1 MKIIG
6 IGRNYGEHA
15 RELNN
20 PVPVEPI
27 VFMKP
32 DTALVKGNKPFF
44 YPDFSTDVHHELEIV
59 IRICRVG
66 KNIPEAF
73 ASRYFEELTVGIDF
87 TARDIQQKSKEKGW
101 PWETA
106 KAFDHS
112 APVGNFIPK
121 TDFPDVHNLKFGLTI
136 NDKPVQSGNT
146 ADMIFTFEYLIAW
159 VSRFF
164 TLQMGD
170 LIFTGTPAG
179 VGPVHPGD
187 RLVGDIEGKVLLDFD
202 VR

>member
-20 PVPVEPI
+20 PLPEEPI

-32 DTALVKGNKPFF
+32 DTAILKGNKPFF
-44 YPDFSTDVHHELEIV
+44 YPDFSEDIHHELEIV
-59 IRICRVG
+59 IKICRVG
-66 KNIPEAF
+66 KNIPEDF
-73 ASRYFEELTVGIDF
+73 AARYFEELTVGIDF
-87 TARDIQQKSKEKGW
+87 TARDIQKRSKEKGL

-106 KAFDHS
+106 KSFDNS
-112 APVGNFIPK
+112 APVGTFVRK
-121 TDFPDVHNLKFGLTI
+121 ADFPDVHRLNFSLSV
-136 NDKPVQSGNT
+136 NDNMVQAGNT
-146 ADMIFTFEYLIAW
+146 SGMIFSFEYLIAY

-179 VGPVHPGD
+179 VGPVVPGD
-187 RLVGDIEGKVLLDFD
+187 HLVADIEGRILLDFQ
-202 VR
+202 VK

>member
-6 IGRNYGEHA
+6 IGRNYGAHA
-15 RELNN
+15 QELNN
-20 PVPVEPI
+20 PVPAEPI
-27 VFMKP
+27 IFMKP

-44 YPDFSTDVHHELEIV
+44 YPDFSTDIHHELEIV
-59 IRICRVG
+59 IRIGRVG
-66 KNIPEAF
+66 KNIAESF
-73 ASRYFEELTVGIDF
+73 AHRYFEELTVGIDF
-87 TARDIQQKSKEKGW
+87 TARDIQQRLKEKGL

-106 KAFDHS
+106 KAFDNS
-112 APVGNFIPK
+112 APVGTFIEK
-121 TDFPDVHNLKFGLTI
+121 SIFPDVHAINFGLRI
-136 NDKPVQSGNT
+136 NDRMAQTGNT
-146 ADMIFTFEYLIAW
+146 SGMLFSFEYLIAY

-179 VGPVHPGD
+179 VGPVKPGD
-187 RLVGDIEGKVLLDFD
+187 HLVADIEGTELLNFH

>member
-44 YPDFSTDVHHELEIV
+44 YPDFSKDVHHELEIV
-59 IRICRVG
+59 IKICRVG
-66 KNIPEAF
+66 KNIPESF
-73 ASRYFEELTVGIDF
+73 ANRYFEELTVGIDF
-87 TARDIQQKSKEKGW
+87 TARDIQQKSKEKGL

-106 KAFDHS
+106 KSFDNS
-112 APVGNFIPK
+112 APVGTFVSK
-121 TDFPDVHNLKFGLTI
+121 TDYPDVHQLNFGLTV
-136 NDKPVQSGNT
+136 NDKQVQTGNT
-146 ADMIFTFEYLIAW
+146 SGMIFTFEYLIAY

-170 LIFTGTPAG
+170 LLFTGTPAG
-179 VGPVHPGD
+179 VGSVKPGD
-187 RLVGDIEGKVLLDFD
+187 HLVADIEGKVLLDFE
-202 VR
+202 VK

>member
-6 IGRNYGEHA
+6 IGRNYREHA

-44 YPDFSTDVHHELEIV
+44 YPDFSSDVHHELEIV
-59 IRICRVG
+59 IKIGRVG
-66 KNIPEAF
+66 KNISENF
-73 ASRYFEELTVGIDF
+73 ANRYFEELTVGIDF
-87 TARDIQQKSKEKGW
+87 TARDIQQKSKEKGH
-101 PWETA
+101 PWETS
-106 KAFDHS
+106 KSFDHS
-112 APVGNFIPK
+112 APVGTFVSKSGFADINRL
-121 TDFPDVHNLKFGLTI
+121 NFGLHI
-136 NDKPVQSGNT
+136 NDTKVQTGNT
-146 ADMIFTFEYLIAW
+146 SEMIFSFEYLIAW

-179 VGPVHPGD
+179 VGPVKPGD
-187 RLVGDIEGKVLLDFD
+187 HLVADIEGQVLLDFE
-202 VR
+202 VK

>member
-44 YPDFSTDVHHELEIV
+44 YPDFSKEVHHELEIV
-59 IRICRVG
+59 IKICRVG
-66 KNIPEAF
+66 KNIPEGF

-87 TARDIQQKSKEKGW
+87 TARDIQQRAKEKGH
-101 PWETA
+101 PWETS
-106 KAFDHS
+106 KSFDNS
-112 APVGNFIPK
+112 APVGTFVPK
-121 TDFPDVHNLKFGLTI
+121 SDYPDVHRLNFGLSI
-136 NDKPVQSGNT
+136 NDKKVQAGNT
-146 ADMIFTFEYLIAW
+146 SEMIFSFEYLISW

-179 VGPVHPGD
+179 VGPVLPGD
-187 RLVGDIEGKVLLDFD
+187 HLVAEIEGKVLLDFD

>member
-44 YPDFSTDVHHELEIV
+44 YPDFSTDIHHELEIV

-66 KNIPEAF
+66 KNIPVEF
-73 ASRYFEELTVGIDF
+73 SHRYFEELSVGIDF
-87 TARDIQQKSKEKGW
+87 TARDIQQRSKEKGH

-106 KAFDHS
+106 KAFDNS
-112 APVGNFIPK
+112 APVGEFVSK
-121 TDFPDVHNLKFGLTI
+121 GDYPDVHSLNFGLMI
-136 NDKPVQSGNT
+136 NDKKVQAGNT
-146 ADMIFTFEYLIAW
+146 RDMIFSFEYLISY

-179 VGPVHPGD
+179 VGPVQPGD
-187 RLVGDIEGKVLLDFD
+187 RLTADIEGKVLLDFNI
-202 VR
+202 R

>member
-15 RELNN
+15 KELNN
-20 PVPVEPI
+20 PVPSQPI
-27 VFMKP
+27 IFMKP

-44 YPDFSTDVHHELEIV
+44 YPDFSSDVHHELEIV
-59 IRICRVG
+59 IKISRVG
-66 KNIPEAF
+66 KNILEAF
-73 ASRYFEELTVGIDF
+73 ANRYFEELTVGIDF
-87 TARDIQQKSKEKGW
+87 TARDIQQKSKEKGL

-112 APVGNFIPK
+112 APVGTFVSK
-121 TDFPDVHNLKFGLTI
+121 SDYPDVHQLNFGLMI
-136 NDKPVQSGNT
+136 NDKQVQSGNT
-146 ADMIFTFEYLIAW
+146 SGMIFTFEYLIAYA
-159 VSRFF
+159 SRFF

-179 VGPVHPGD
+179 VGPVKPGD
-187 RLVGDIEGKVLLDFD
+187 HLVADLEGKVLLDFE
-202 VR
+202 VK

>member
-1 MKIIG
+1 MKILA

-15 RELNN
+15 KELGNA
-20 PVPVEPI
+20 VPTEPI

-44 YPDFSTDVHHELEIV
+44 YPDFSQDIHHELEIV
-59 IRICRVG
+59 IKICRVG
-66 KNIPEAF
+66 KNIAENF
-73 ASRYFEELTVGIDF
+73 ASRYYEELTVGIDF
-87 TARDIQQKSKEKGW
+87 TARDIQNKSKEKGH

-106 KAFDHS
+106 KAFDNS
-112 APVGNFIPK
+112 APVGIFVPK
-121 TDFPDVHNLKFGLTI
+121 SDYPDVHELNFGLML
-136 NDKPVQSGNT
+136 NDRKVQAGNT
-146 ADMIFTFEYLIAW
+146 RDMIFSFEYLIAY

-179 VGPVHPGD
+179 VGPVKQGD
-187 RLVGDIEGKVLLDFD
+187 RLVADLEGKVLLDFE
-202 VR
+202 VK

>member
-6 IGRNYGEHA
+6 IGRNYGAHA
-15 RELNN
+15 KELNN
-20 PVPVEPI
+20 AIPDEPI

-59 IRICRVG
+59 IKICRVG
-66 KNIPEAF
+66 KNIAQNF
-73 ASRYFEELTVGIDF
+73 ADRYYEELTVGIDF
-87 TARDIQQKSKEKGW
+87 TARDIQQKSKEKGH

-106 KAFDHS
+106 KAFDNS
-112 APVGNFIPK
+112 APVGIFVPK
-121 TDFPDVHNLKFGLTI
+121 TEFSDIHALNFELTL
-136 NDKPVQSGNT
+136 NDKKVQAGNT
-146 ADMIFTFEYLIAW
+146 SEMIFSFEYLIAY

-170 LIFTGTPAG
+170 LIFSGTPAG
-179 VGPVHPGD
+179 VGPVKPGD
-187 RLVGDIEGKVLLDFD
+187 HLVADIEGRVLLDFE
-202 VR
+202 VK

>member
-1 MKIIG
+1 MKIFG
-6 IGRNYGEHA
+6 IGRNYGAHA
-15 RELNN
+15 QELNN

-44 YPDFSTDVHHELEIV
+44 YPDFSSDVHHELEIV

-66 KNIPEAF
+66 KNISEQF
-73 ASRYFEELTVGIDF
+73 ADRYFEELTVGIDF
-87 TARDIQQKSKEKGW
+87 TARDIQQRSKEKGL

-106 KAFDHS
+106 KSFDNS
-112 APVGNFIPK
+112 APVGVFVPK
-121 TDFPDVHNLKFGLTI
+121 SGFPDVHQINFGLLL
-136 NDKPVQSGNT
+136 NDKMVQTGNT
-146 ADMIFTFEYLIAW
+146 SGMIFTFEYLIAY
-159 VSRFF
+159 VSRYF

-179 VGPVHPGD
+179 VGPVKPGD
-187 RLVGDIEGKVLLDFD
+187 HLVANIEGNVLLDFD
-202 VR
+202 VK